1 MTSAQL
7 KLSSFYGDRLARPYV
22 LLDKEGNALKGRVEA
37 PAVNDAL
44 IGERL
49 AVAGRRSPWAAVRQA
64 KQPAGFSAMH

>member
-1 MTSAQL
+1 MSSAQL

-44 IGERL
+44 IGERRWRWQGG
-49 AVAGRRSPWAAVRQA
+49 ACPGRRCARQSRLQ
-64 KQPAGFSAMH
+64 K